1 VNVAGKTPDEIAER
15 VIAALGEDAPAQ
27 GRRLIAVAGPPAS
40 GKTTLAHVLHQ
51 RLVGRGVPAG
61 LLAMDGFHL
70 DNSILERR
78 GLLTRKGAPETFDLD
93 GFAAL
98 LERVHRGDPVIAPT
112 FDRRLDKSIAGVFE
126 IGAETSVI
134 VVEGNY
140 LLLDEPGWRDLR
152 RFWDDVVFLDVPED
166 VLEARLLKRWRDH
179 GLSEHDARTRAE
191 GNDLPNATRIVRNS
205 TLPDGALRLTSD
217 QP

>member
-1 VNVAGKTPDEIAER
+1 MNVAGQTPDEIAER
-15 VIAALGEDAPAQ
+15 VIAALGEEAPDE

-40 GKTTLAHVLHQ
+40 GKTTLAHVLH
-51 RLVGRGVPAG
+51 RWLRARGVPAG

-78 GLLTRKGAPETFDLD
+78 GLLARKGAPETFDLD

-98 LERVHRGDPVIAPT
+98 LARVHRGDPVIAPT

-126 IGAETSVI
+126 IAAETSVI

-179 GLSEHDARTRAE
+179 GLNEDDARGRAE

-205 TLPDGALRLTSD
+205 TLPEGALRLTSD